1 MTETEPQPTEQ
12 PELAQSPPAP
22 EPAPEPAPQAS
33 EDLSAW
39 RNEITQLVMD
49 GGFEGDNLSKIDEVA
64 RRVGL
69 TVQDIQL
76 YAQGAFA
83 NQQQAEQQVLE
94 AVGGQERVNA
104 AIEWARNNWS
114 QEQIQAFDAAAQSG
128 DLAQQ
133 ELALH
138 RLTSAY
144 STATGGGGA
153 ATPVYGKPASG
164 SGVEPFGSSYDVTTA
179 MSDQRYQLDP
189 AYRAQVMARLAV
201 TPNEVMGYG
210 GSR

>member
-1 MTETEPQPTEQ
+1 MTETESQPTEQ
-12 PELAQSPPAP
+12 PAQAQP
-22 EPAPEPAPQAS
+22 EPVQPTTPEPAPQAS

-69 TVQDIQL
+69 TAQDIQL
-76 YAQGAFA
+76 YAQGAYA
-83 NQQQAEQQVLE
+83 SQQQAEQQVLE

-104 AIEWARNNWS
+104 AIEWARSNWS
-114 QEQIQAFDAAAQSG
+114 QEQIQAFDTAAQSG

-144 STATGGGGA
+144 STATGGGA
-153 ATPVYGKPASG
+153 AASPVYGKPASG
-164 SGVEPFGSSYDVTTA
+164 SGVEPFGSSYDVTAA

-189 AYRAQVMARLAV
+189 QYRAQVMARLAV

-210 GSR
+210 GAR